1 MRAQGAD
8 WEDKFK
14 AALARFLAESTDVA
28 IFGVLIRDVPPDES
42 DLKTRSKNIAN
53 KHPAKMH
60 IELLAI
66 YLPAG
71 SIGILGMMFAPAGSK
86 KRPAASSAKKNPK
99 KKGGK

>member
-1 MRAQGAD
+1 M
-8 WEDKFK
+8 
-14 AALARFLAESTDVA
+14 RFLAESTDVA
-28 IFGVLIRDVPPDES
+28 IFGVLIRDVTPDER
-42 DLKTRSKNIAN
+42 DLKTRSQNIAK

-71 SIGILGMMFAPAGSK
+71 SISILGMMFAPAGSK
-86 KRPAASSAKKNPK
+86 AKPATARVKKMPK